1 MNAIKNTVLALIL
14 GMVILFTVSCDPAG
28 PNNTGTEFMPDM
40 GHSLAYEANVYGDI
54 RESNNWDEESTFK
67 VKDLSGPR
75 LPVNGTVPR
84 GYAGISASKGSEVT
98 EMLDVLNGKAPN
110 AVYTPKNGH
119 VGYYYADTEEERTR
133 ATAEVIDNPFPIEDA
148 RLKEAK
154 ELYNIFCGVC
164 HGEKGDGNGYIYETG
179 VYPAAPANFLSEEF
193 IAASNGRY
201 YHAIMHGKNVMGGYA
216 DKISFEER
224 WQVIHYIRVLQAKET
239 GTEYS
244 ETVNT
249 LNASFGIPRASM
261 VKAEVHEE
269 NHDEAH
275 AEDHGS
281 DHGQH
286 ASDDHS
292 EGAH

>member
-98 EMLDVLNGKAPN
+98 EMMDVLNGKAPN
-110 AVYTPKNGH
+110 SVYTPKNGH

-193 IAASNGRY
+193 IAASNKLR
-201 YHAIMHGKNVMGGYA
+201 N
-216 DKISFEER
+216 FPE
-224 WQVIHYIRVLQAKET
+224 
-239 GTEYS
+239 
-244 ETVNT
+244 
-249 LNASFGIPRASM
+249 
-261 VKAEVHEE
+261 
-269 NHDEAH
+269 
-275 AEDHGS
+275 
-281 DHGQH
+281 GQH
-286 ASDDHS
+286 VTYTERKKKSIEITENIIKKNSPISDQYEYFIKNKKKDDLADSFLQGIWYLQEYNIINNVEH
-292 EGAH
+292 